1 MKYRFLSQTSALLAA
16 SIFLTSCGAPT
27 VEENAPE
34 NPAKTISAEEI
45 IFQEIAP
52 TVSVSGTL
60 KPAIESVVA
69 AESGGTVANIFANE
83 GDAVEIGSPL
93 LSFSIGDNLAAS
105 DLSAANISFQNA
117 ERSLQLAREKAAKDA
132 EISVLSIQNA
142 EKNLESA
149 RKSDSSTS
157 ISLDS
162 QKASAESSVNLAKIS
177 LQNAERNLADLK
189 ANLDLSEKNLAENA
203 ENTKATAFAN
213 FRPAMTAMD
222 EILGVSEERR
232 NDNALPRTLLGF
244 KDPETYQI
252 ASNTLRGIWNAF
264 VDLDS
269 KFSENTENVSLD
281 ETLAFGEEI
290 RFALQKTDEMLQKTI
305 SGTGLSETTLSGL
318 RTNITAR
325 RSALE
330 AQIAQITATNQA
342 ISDFEI
348 KKPQNLTSAE
358 VAVQSAK
365 EQLTQAEKG
374 LTQTESGGNV
384 SRVGTE
390 TAIVNAKNALATTK
404 IQAEITEKQNEMA
417 IQSAS
422 AARDAAS
429 SALTSAQIRYG
440 KLSTSSPI
448 AGVVTEKSV
457 DLGDTVN
464 AGSPLFIIAQI
475 NPLKLTAD
483 VPVDI
488 LTSIALGDP
497 ARVSVDV
504 FGEKMGKITK
514 IFPVADAATR
524 RVNIEISLENP
535 AGKIPANIF
544 ATASI
549 DLPVKEN
556 AILIPRS
563 ALISQNPPTVFV
575 ISEGKVEKRQ
585 LELGSDSGTK
595 IEILKGLSVGEIIVP
610 EPILGLVEGDAV
622 EFDLSQD
629 STPEAAQETE
639 KPAETPE
646 ENPSASE
653 DTAVQISETPSA
665 PENAEEESIRP
676 AAETKNLLETPLDG
690 EHFSESPIAF
700 RGIAPEGTAS
710 VSINNYSL
718 SSFSSSDLS
727 FQYFADPFYK
737 NLKSGENTYIIAAFD
752 AEGNQIDAQTIT
764 LFFD

>member
-1 MKYRFLSQTSALLAA
+1 MKYPTLTRSFALLAA
-16 SIFLTSCGAPT
+16 TLLLTSCGT
-27 VEENAPE
+27 APE
-34 NPAKTISAEEI
+34 EVAPETPAKKVSAQEV

-69 AESGGTVANIFANE
+69 AESGGTVANIFAKE
-83 GDAVEIGSPL
+83 GDTVGVDSPL

-105 DLSAANISFQNA
+105 DLSAANLSFQNA

-132 EISVLSIQNA
+132 EVSALSISNA

-149 RKSDSSTS
+149 RKSNASTD

-162 QKASAESSVNLAKIS
+162 QKASAESSVSLAKIS
-177 LQNAERNLADLK
+177 LQNAERNLADLQE
-189 ANLDLSEKNLAENA
+189 NLTLSEKNLAENA
-203 ENTKATAFAN
+203 QNTKATAFAN

-222 EILGVSEERR
+222 EILGASEERR
-232 NDNALPRTLLGF
+232 NDNTLPRTLLGF
-244 KDPETYQI
+244 KDPETYQV

-264 VDLDS
+264 VDLDG
-269 KFSENTENVSLD
+269 KFSENTENVSLN

-305 SGTGLSETTLSGL
+305 SGTGLSEATLSGL

-325 RSALE
+325 RSGIE

-342 ISDFEI
+342 FSDFEI

-390 TAIVNAKNALATTK
+390 TAIINAENALATAK
-404 IQAEITEKQNEMA
+404 IQAEITAKQNEMA

-429 SALTSAQIRYG
+429 SALNSAQIRYG

-448 AGVVTEKSV
+448 AGVVIEKSV

-464 AGSPLFIIAQI
+464 AGSPLFVIAQI

-488 LTSIALGDP
+488 LTSIALGDS

-504 FGEKMGKITK
+504 FGEKTGKITK
-514 IFPVADAATR
+514 IFPIADAATR

-535 AGKIPANIF
+535 DGEIPANIF

-575 ISEGKVEKRQ
+575 IAEGKVQKRQ
-585 LELGSDSGTK
+585 IELGTDSGTQ
-595 IEILKGLSVGEIIVP
+595 IEVLKGLLVGEIVVP
-610 EPILGLVEGDAV
+610 EPILGLVEGDEV
-622 EFDLSQD
+622 QYELSQN
-629 STPEAAQETE
+629 TPPTVPPTE
-639 KPAETPE
+639 KNTTSETPGE
-646 ENPSASE
+646 PSSASE
-653 DTAVQISETPSA
+653 NTG
-665 PENAEEESIRP
+665 EEPAHP
-676 AAETKNLLETPLDG
+676 AAEIKSLLKTPLDG
-690 EHFSESPIAF
+690 EHFSKSPIAF
-700 RGIAPEGTAS
+700 RGTAPEGTKS
-710 VSINNYSL
+710 VSINGYTL
-718 SSFSSSDLS
+718 TSFSSSDLT
-727 FQYFADPFYK
+727 FQYFADPSYK
-737 NLKSGENTYIIAAFD
+737 NLQSGENIYVVGAFD
-752 AEGNQIDAQTIT
+752 TEGNQINAQTIT